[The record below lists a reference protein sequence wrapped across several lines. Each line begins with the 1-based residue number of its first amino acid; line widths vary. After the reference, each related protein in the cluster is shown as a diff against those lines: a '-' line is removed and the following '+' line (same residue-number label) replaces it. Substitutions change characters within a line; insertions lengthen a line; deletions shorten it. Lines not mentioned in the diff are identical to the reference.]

1 MPFLS
6 VELGGHRIKVV
17 LLEKAGGGISILKEA
32 VHSVPDS
39 ENSKALRV
47 KFLKDFADQHGV
59 HSRKISVAISDPA
72 VITTKNT
79 ILPVM
84 PAAELPSAILWHAKE
99 EGSVNEENEFF
110 NYEVVKEFSSDDT
123 GKQCAV
129 NYSVVNSKELDQY
142 LTLFIRS
149 GFEVTQVTT
158 VPLDYTKILAGLGA
172 GAAPKAVLDVGYNHT
187 TLSIYQNGKMVF
199 IRSLS
204 FALGKARAALNDPL
218 FLGAKY
224 KTPEADQEIEKAFRT
239 FGIPV
244 EGSGSPEEPER
255 APQFWG
261 LMRPLLEGL
270 VRELRYS
277 LTYFMSNFKEDKPA
291 SVFLAGHGAE
301 IKGLDAFLAK
311 ELGMSGFNLLLPPK
325 IQDKSAGASQDLAL
339 LGQFVGAVA
348 GVFSGGEAVDF
359 MPLKFRNLRIEKYQ
373 REVLMLVSIAT
384 AGLLAMSFVFA
395 KMRTTYFEDR
405 LKMDQRQL
413 EALGKIAK
421 VSQEFYP
428 RFHLDNE
435 IDRTSIPAE
444 RVLRLLGHILPPE
457 IVLRS
462 FVSDAEDRSLSLH
475 ISVELPEA
483 QRHEAVRQLVKR
495 LHETSFFSRL
505 TETPEAEASGAFYK
519 IEGEFRND

>member
-1 MPFLS
+1 MSFLS

-17 LLEKAGGGISILKEA
+17 LLEKAGGVITILKEA

-39 ENSKALRV
+39 PNAKALRV
-47 KFLKDFADQHGV
+47 RFLKDFVDQHGI
-59 HSRKISVAISDPA
+59 HSRKVFLAISDPN
-72 VITTKNT
+72 VITTKST

-84 PAAELPSAILWHAKE
+84 PASEMALAIQWHAKE
-99 EGSVNEENEFF
+99 EGSVGEDQELF
-110 NYEVVKEFSSDDT
+110 NYEVVKDFSGEDT

-129 NYSVVNSKELDQY
+129 NYSIVNPKELDQY

-158 VPLDYTKILAGLGA
+158 VPLDYTRVLAGLTQET
-172 GAAPKAVLDVGYNHT
+172 APTAVLDVGYSHT
-187 TLSIYQNGKMVF
+187 TLSIYRHGKMIF

-204 FALGKARAALNDPL
+204 FALSKVRAALNDPL
-218 FLGAKY
+218 FLGTQY
-224 KTPEADQEIEKAFRT
+224 KGPGAEAEIEKAFQV

-244 EGSGSPEEPER
+244 DGAAAPEDSGKSR
-255 APQFWG
+255 QFWE
-261 LMRPLLEGL
+261 LIRPLLEGL

-277 LTYFMSNFKEDKPA
+277 ITYFMTNLKEEKPA

-301 IKGLDAFLAK
+301 IKGLEAFLAK
-311 ELGMSGFNLLLPPK
+311 ELGMGGFNLLLPPK
-325 IQDKSAGASQDLAL
+325 IQNKAAGADLV
-339 LGQFVGAVA
+339 GQYVGAVA
-348 GVFSGGEAVDF
+348 GVFSGGDAVDF
-359 MPLKFRNLRIEKYQ
+359 MPLKFRNRRIEKYQ
-373 REVLMLVSIAT
+373 REILMLITIAV
-384 AGLLAMSFVFA
+384 AGFLAMAFVFA
-395 KMRTTYFEDR
+395 KMRTSYFEDR

-413 EALGKIAK
+413 QSFGKIAQ

-444 RVLRLLGHILPPE
+444 RVLRLLGHLLPPE

-462 FVSDAEDRSLSLH
+462 FMMDAEERQMSLRV
-475 ISVELPEA
+475 SVELPADRRET
-483 QRHEAVRQLVKR
+483 AVRQFVKR
-495 LHETSFFSRL
+495 LHETSFFSKV
-505 TETPEAEASGAFYK
+505 TEAPIEDLAGLYK